1 MASSKANN
9 RVLIFIRIFNTFSF
23 WRAKVVISFNLYKHF
38 GVKIIKRPQGAH
50 ISFYPQ
56 SMGIA
61 KLGWGFP
68 HKISELFGGLK

>member
-1 MASSKANN
+1 
-9 RVLIFIRIFNTFSF
+9 
-23 WRAKVVISFNLYKHF
+23 
-38 GVKIIKRPQGAH
+38 VKIIKRPQGAH

-61 KLGWGFP
+61 KWGWGFP